1 MKYLIFPIVGML
13 ALSACSKT
21 MTKQEMLVKR
31 FEYNQEQVEETTD
44 NIPKWFLELPMK
56 EGFTYAVGTAETPDL
71 QLTVDIA
78 VLNAKTTLADSMNS
92 RVRSQT
98 KNFISKLGSDDVDAS
113 VVSEVEKATRNL
125 VLDADVSGWQQK
137 ELDVQASGPQY
148 RVYVLLEYSD
158 SEANKII
165 MNRLR
170 KDRILL
176 SKIRSTKAF
185 KDLDISAEKKH
196 EADSIKSENNAKIEL
211 GIIGGDDD

>member
-1 MKYLIFPIVGML
+1 MKYLLFPVVGAL

-21 MTKQEMLVKR
+21 MTKQEMLIKR

-44 NIPKWFLELPMK
+44 NIPKWFLDLPIK

-71 QLTVDIA
+71 QLAVDIA

-137 ELDVQASGPQY
+137 ELDVQSSGPQY

-158 SEANKII
+158 VRASTF
-165 MNRLR
+165 LH
-170 KDRILL
+170 DRIKKDEALFT
-176 SKIRSTKAF
+176 KIKSTKAF
-185 KDLDISAEKKH
+185 EELDEAVREQNELELEKLKIL
-196 EADSIKSENNAKIEL
+196 AD
-211 GIIGGDDD
+211 

>member
-158 SEANKII
+158 VRASTF
-165 MNRLR
+165 LH
-170 KDRILL
+170 DRIKKDEALYT
-176 SKIRSTKAF
+176 KIKSTKAF
-185 KDLDISAEKKH
+185 EELDEAVREQNELELEKLKIL
-196 EADSIKSENNAKIEL
+196 AD
-211 GIIGGDDD
+211 

>member
-1 MKYLIFPIVGML
+1 MKYLLFPVVGAL

-21 MTKQEMLVKR
+21 MTKQEMLIKR

-44 NIPKWFLELPMK
+44 NIPKWFLDLPIK

-71 QLTVDIA
+71 QLAVDIA

-137 ELDVQASGPQY
+137 ELDVQSSGPQY

-158 SEANKII
+158 VRASTF
-165 MNRLR
+165 LH
-170 KDRILL
+170 DRIKKDEALFT
-176 SKIRSTKAF
+176 KIKSTKAF
-185 KDLDISAEKKH
+185 EELDDAVREQNELELEKLKIL
-196 EADSIKSENNAKIEL
+196 AD
-211 GIIGGDDD
+211 

>member
-1 MKYLIFPIVGML
+1 MKYLLFPVVGAL

-44 NIPKWFLELPMK
+44 NIPKWFLDLPIK

-71 QLTVDIA
+71 QLAVDIA

-137 ELDVQASGPQY
+137 ELDVQSSGPQY

-158 SEANKII
+158 VRASTF
-165 MNRLR
+165 LH
-170 KDRILL
+170 DRIKKDEALFT
-176 SKIRSTKAF
+176 KIKSTKAF
-185 KDLDISAEKKH
+185 EELDEAVREQNELELEKLKIL
-196 EADSIKSENNAKIEL
+196 AD
-211 GIIGGDDD
+211 

>member
-1 MKYLIFPIVGML
+1 MKYLLFPVVGAL

-21 MTKQEMLVKR
+21 MTKQEMLIKR

-44 NIPKWFLELPMK
+44 DIPKWFLDLPIK

-158 SEANKII
+158 VRASTF
-165 MNRLR
+165 LH
-170 KDRILL
+170 DRIKKDEALFT
-176 SKIRSTKAF
+176 KIKSTKAF
-185 KDLDISAEKKH
+185 EELDDAVREQNELELEKLKIL
-196 EADSIKSENNAKIEL
+196 AD
-211 GIIGGDDD
+211 

>member
-1 MKYLIFPIVGML
+1 MKYLLFPVVGAL

-21 MTKQEMLVKR
+21 MTKQEMLIER
-31 FEYNQEQVEETTD
+31 FEYNQEQVEETTED
-44 NIPKWFLELPMK
+44 IPKWFLDLPIK

-71 QLTVDIA
+71 QLAVDIA

-148 RVYVLLEYSD
+148 RDYVLLEYSD
-158 SEANKII
+158 VRASTF
-165 MNRLR
+165 LH
-170 KDRILL
+170 DRIKKDEALFT
-176 SKIRSTKAF
+176 KIKSTKAF
-185 KDLDISAEKKH
+185 EELDDAVREQNELELEKLKIL
-196 EADSIKSENNAKIEL
+196 AD
-211 GIIGGDDD
+211 

>member
-13 ALSACSKT
+13 ALSACNKT

-158 SEANKII
+158 VRASTF
-165 MNRLR
+165 LH
-170 KDRILL
+170 DRIKKDEALYT
-176 SKIRSTKAF
+176 KIKSTKAF
-185 KDLDISAEKKH
+185 EELDEAVREQNELELEKLKIL
-196 EADSIKSENNAKIEL
+196 AD
-211 GIIGGDDD
+211 

>member
-1 MKYLIFPIVGML
+1 MKYLLFPVVGAL

-21 MTKQEMLVKR
+21 MTKQEMLIKR

-44 NIPKWFLELPMK
+44 NIPNWFLDLPIK

-71 QLTVDIA
+71 QLAVDIA

-137 ELDVQASGPQY
+137 ELDVQSSGPQY

-158 SEANKII
+158 VRAS
-165 MNRLR
+165 MFLH
-170 KDRILL
+170 DRIKKDEALFT
-176 SKIRSTKAF
+176 KIKSTKAF
-185 KDLDISAEKKH
+185 EELDEAVREQNELELEKL
-196 EADSIKSENNAKIEL
+196 KIL
-211 GIIGGDDD
+211 GD

>member
-1 MKYLIFPIVGML
+1 MKYLLFPVVGAL

-21 MTKQEMLVKR
+21 MTKQEMLIER
-31 FEYNQEQVEETTD
+31 FEYNQEQVEETTED
-44 NIPKWFLELPMK
+44 IPKWFLDLPIK

-71 QLTVDIA
+71 QLAVDIA

-158 SEANKII
+158 VRASTF
-165 MNRLR
+165 LH
-170 KDRILL
+170 DRIKKDEALFT
-176 SKIRSTKAF
+176 KIKSTKAF
-185 KDLDISAEKKH
+185 EELDDAVREQNELELEKLKIL
-196 EADSIKSENNAKIEL
+196 AD
-211 GIIGGDDD
+211 

>member
-1 MKYLIFPIVGML
+1 MKYLLFPVVGAL

-21 MTKQEMLVKR
+21 MTKQEMLIKR
-31 FEYNQEQVEETTD
+31 FEYNQEQVEETTED
-44 NIPKWFLELPMK
+44 IPKWFLDLPIK

-71 QLTVDIA
+71 QLAVDIA

-158 SEANKII
+158 VRASTF
-165 MNRLR
+165 LH
-170 KDRILL
+170 DRIKKDEALFT
-176 SKIRSTKAF
+176 KIKSTKAF
-185 KDLDISAEKKH
+185 EELDDAVREQNELELEKLKIL
-196 EADSIKSENNAKIEL
+196 AD
-211 GIIGGDDD
+211 

>member
-1 MKYLIFPIVGML
+1 M
-13 ALSACSKT
+13 
-21 MTKQEMLVKR
+21 
-31 FEYNQEQVEETTD
+31 
-44 NIPKWFLELPMK
+44 
-56 EGFTYAVGTAETPDL
+56 
-71 QLTVDIA
+71 TVDIA

-158 SEANKII
+158 VRASTF
-165 MNRLR
+165 LH
-170 KDRILL
+170 DRIKKDEALFT
-176 SKIRSTKAF
+176 KIKSTKAF
-185 KDLDISAEKKH
+185 EELDDAVREQNELELEKLKIL
-196 EADSIKSENNAKIEL
+196 AD
-211 GIIGGDDD
+211 

>member
-1 MKYLIFPIVGML
+1 MKYLLFPVVGAL

-44 NIPKWFLELPMK
+44 NIPKWFLDLPIK

-71 QLTVDIA
+71 QLAVDIA

-158 SEANKII
+158 VRASTF
-165 MNRLR
+165 LH
-170 KDRILL
+170 DRIKKDEALFT
-176 SKIRSTKAF
+176 KIKSTKAF
-185 KDLDISAEKKH
+185 EELDEAVREQNELELEKLKIL
-196 EADSIKSENNAKIEL
+196 AD
-211 GIIGGDDD
+211 